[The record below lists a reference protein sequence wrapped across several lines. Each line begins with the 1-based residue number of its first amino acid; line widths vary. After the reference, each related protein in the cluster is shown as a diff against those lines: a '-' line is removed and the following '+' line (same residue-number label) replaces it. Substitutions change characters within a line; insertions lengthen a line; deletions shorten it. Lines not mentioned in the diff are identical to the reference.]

1 MRSKISSNI
10 YQEPVEQVKKAVSQL
25 ARRRKSAGQ
34 QRTGALAKRL
44 TTQKTQRINTSINVT
59 EQESRAFIS
68 YSLHDAETAVAVAA
82 LCTKNG
88 LKVWDDPLKT
98 RIYENWTEKTEDA
111 IRGSDTFFILV
122 SNAARSNNEWLSREW
137 SAICERQWSDSDVRV
152 FPILLD
158 DSELPAFLSDQEPIR
173 SHDTDKL
180 VQVIRDRLVKGSK
193 TSGVVVERITFA
205 NDESRK
211 KVELR
216 FQELSK
222 VLTEFGGSS
231 EFLKGKEMI

>member
-1 MRSKISSNI
+1 M
-10 YQEPVEQVKKAVSQL
+10 YQEPVVDPMKKTVSQL
-25 ARRRKSAGQ
+25 VRLKKKAGH
-34 QRTGALAKRL
+34 QRTGSVTKRL
-44 TTQKTQRINTSINVT
+44 NTQKIQTMNKSVNAPV
-59 EQESRAFIS
+59 QESRAFIS
-68 YSLHDAETAVAVAA
+68 YSLHDAETATVVAA

-111 IRGSDTFFILV
+111 IRGSDTFFILL
-122 SNAARSNNEWLSREW
+122 SNAAQSNNEWLSREW

-152 FPILLD
+152 YPILMD
-158 DSELPAFLSDQEPIR
+158 DSELPAFLSDQEAIK
-173 SHDTDKL
+173 SQDTDKL
-180 VQVIRDRLVKGSK
+180 VQVIHDRLVKSSD
-193 TSGVVVERITFA
+193 TSGKIVEKFTFA
-205 NDESRK
+205 SDESRK